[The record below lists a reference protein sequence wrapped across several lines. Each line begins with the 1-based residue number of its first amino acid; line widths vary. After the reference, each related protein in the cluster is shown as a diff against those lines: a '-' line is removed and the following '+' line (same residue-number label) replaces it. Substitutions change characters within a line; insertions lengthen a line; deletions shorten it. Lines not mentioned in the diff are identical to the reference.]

1 LNAPSAQPLVTVATA
16 VYNGE
21 RFLAEAAESVLR
33 QTYPN
38 WRYYII
44 DNCSTD
50 RTPEIG
56 REIASRDTRVQYR
69 RCEDFVD
76 VNESYSRGFAAVDAD
91 ASYLKIVDSDD
102 WIYPECLERMVA
114 LAESEPAVGMVS
126 AYRLNDARGAT
137 RVDQVNLP
145 YTQSTIDGREM
156 IARSLVSPVSILG
169 PPTALLWRAD
179 LVRARQPFFDAKFRH
194 ADDDANFWT
203 LMQSRYGLVH
213 QVLTY
218 SRGHGASETS
228 LSDRLAAYA
237 PERLRMI
244 IRYGP
249 QVLSEEKYQKL
260 LREKID
266 EFLAYHRRLFVWWHL
281 KRHFRKAWRPEVQA
295 RREFHRQEVEWMAE
309 EAPGSPEV
317 QRMARIARFL
327 LR

>member
-1 LNAPSAQPLVTVATA
+1 MNAPSQPLVTVATA

-21 RFLAEAAESVLR
+21 EFLAECAESVLR
-33 QTYPN
+33 QTYSN
-38 WRYYII
+38 WRYHII

-50 RTPEIG
+50 RTPEIA
-56 REIASRDTRVQYR
+56 REIASRDSRIHYR
-69 RCEDFVD
+69 RCDDFVD
-76 VNESYSRGFAAVDAD
+76 VNESYSRGFAAVDPE

-114 LAESEPAVGMVS
+114 LAESEPSIGMVS
-126 AYRLNDARGAT
+126 AYRLNEARGAAM
-137 RVDQVNLP
+137 VDQVNLP
-145 YTQSTIDGREM
+145 YTQSTTEGREM
-156 IARSLVSPVSILG
+156 IARSLVSPVSVIG

-194 ADDDANFWT
+194 ADADANYWT

-249 QVLSEEKYQKL
+249 QVLSEEHYQKL

-281 KRHFRKAWRPEVQA
+281 KSHFRKAWRPEVQA
-295 RREFHRQEVEWMAE
+295 RREFHRREVEFMAE
-309 EAPGSPEV
+309 EAPDSPEV
-317 QRMARIARFL
+317 QRMVRIARVL

>member
-1 LNAPSAQPLVTVATA
+1 MNASSQPLVTVATA

-21 RFLAEAAESVLR
+21 SFLAECAESVLR
-33 QTYPN
+33 QTYSN
-38 WRYYII
+38 WRYHII

-50 RTPEIG
+50 RTPEIA
-56 REIASRDTRVQYR
+56 RELASRDPRIQFER
-69 RCEDFVD
+69 REDFVD
-76 VNESYSRGFAAVDAD
+76 VNESYSRGFAAVDPE
-91 ASYLKIVDSDD
+91 ASYVKIVDSDD

-114 LAESEPAVGMVS
+114 LAESDPTVGLVS
-126 AYRLNDARGAT
+126 AYRLNDARGPT
-137 RVDQVNLP
+137 MVDLVNLP
-145 YTQSTIDGREM
+145 YTQSTTDGRDI
-156 IARSLVSPVSILG
+156 IARSLANPVSLIG

-179 LVRARQPFFDAKFRH
+179 LVRARQPFFDARFRH

-218 SRGHGASETS
+218 SRGHGGSETS
-228 LSDRLAAYA
+228 LSDQLAAYP

-249 QVLSEEKYQKL
+249 QVLSEEDYRKL

-266 EFLAYHRRLFVWWHL
+266 DFLAYHRRLFVWWYV
-281 KRHFRKAWRPEVQA
+281 KSPFRKAWRPKVQA
-295 RREFHRQEVEWMAE
+295 RREFHRQEVELMAE
-309 EAPGSPEV
+309 EAPDSPEV
-317 QRMARIARFL
+317 QRMVRIARVL

>member
-1 LNAPSAQPLVTVATA
+1 LNPSPQPLVTVATA

-21 RFLAEAAESVLR
+21 EYLAECAESVIR
-33 QTYPN
+33 QTYSN
-38 WRYYII
+38 WRYHII

-50 RTPEIG
+50 RTPEIA
-56 REIASRDTRVQYR
+56 REIASRDPRIDYQ

-76 VNESYSRGFAAVDAD
+76 VNESYSRGFASVDPE

-114 LAESEPAVGMVS
+114 LAESEPTVGMVS
-126 AYRLNDARGAT
+126 AYRLNEARGAAM
-137 RVDQVNLP
+137 VDQVNLP
-145 YTQSTIDGREM
+145 YTQSTADGKEI
-156 IARSLVSPVSILG
+156 IARSLLSPVSVIG

-179 LVRARQPFFDAKFRH
+179 LVRARQPFFDARFRH
-194 ADDDANFWT
+194 ADADANFWT
-203 LMQSRYGLVH
+203 LMRSRYGLVH

-228 LSDRLAAYA
+228 LSSRLAAYA

-249 QVLSEEKYQKL
+249 QVLSEEEYQKL
-260 LREKID
+260 LRERIAD
-266 EFLAYHRRLFVWWHL
+266 FLAYHRRLFVWWHL
-281 KRHFRKAWRPEVQA
+281 KSHFREAWRPDVQA
-295 RREFHRQEVEWMAE
+295 RREFHRQEVEYMAE
-309 EAPGSPEV
+309 EAPDSPEV
-317 QRMARIARFL
+317 QRMVRIARLL

>member
-1 LNAPSAQPLVTVATA
+1 MSAAAEPLVTVATA

-21 RFLAEAAESVLR
+21 DFLAECAESVIQ
-33 QTYPN
+33 QTYSN

-50 RTPEIG
+50 RTPEIA
-56 REIASRDTRVQYR
+56 REIASRDARIQYK

-76 VNESYSRGFAAVDAD
+76 VNESYSRGFAAVDPD

-114 LAESEPAVGMVS
+114 LAESEPTVGMVS

-137 RVDQVNLP
+137 MVDLVNLP
-145 YTQSTIDGREM
+145 YTESTADGREM
-156 IARSLVSPVSILG
+156 IARSLVSRVSLLG

-249 QVLSEEKYQKL
+249 QVLPEEDYQKL
-260 LREKID
+260 LRERID

-281 KRHFRKAWRPEVQA
+281 KSHFRKAWRPEVQA

-309 EAPGSPEV
+309 EAPDSPEV
-317 QRMARIARFL
+317 QRMARIARVL

>member
-1 LNAPSAQPLVTVATA
+1 LSASSQPLVTVATA

-21 RFLAEAAESVLR
+21 EFLAECAESVLR
-33 QTYPN
+33 QTYSN
-38 WRYYII
+38 WRYHIV

-50 RTPEIG
+50 RTPEIA
-56 REIASRDTRVQYR
+56 REIASRDPRVHYER
-69 RCEDFVD
+69 HEDFVD
-76 VNESYSRGFAAVDAD
+76 VNESYSRGFAAVDPE
-91 ASYLKIVDSDD
+91 ASYVKIVDSDD

-114 LAESEPAVGMVS
+114 LAESEPSVGLVS
-126 AYRLNDARGAT
+126 AYRLNDARGPT
-137 RVDQVNLP
+137 TVDLVNLP
-145 YTQSTIDGREM
+145 YTQSTADGREM
-156 IARSLVSPVSILG
+156 IARSLVSRIALIG

-218 SRGHGASETS
+218 SRGHGSSETS
-228 LSDRLAAYA
+228 LSDRLAAYG

-249 QVLSEEKYQKL
+249 QVLSEEDYRKL
-260 LREKID
+260 LRTWSD
-266 EFLAYHRRLFVWWHL
+266 EFLAQHRRLFVWWHL
-281 KRHFRKAWRPEVQA
+281 KSHFRKAWRPEVQA
-295 RREFHRQEVEWMAE
+295 RREFHRQELELIAA
-309 EAPGSPEV
+309 EAPDSPEV
-317 QRMARIARFL
+317 QRMVRNARVL

>member
-1 LNAPSAQPLVTVATA
+1 LNESSQPLVTVATA
-16 VYNGE
+16 VHDGE
-21 RFLAEAAESVLR
+21 RFLAECAESVLR
-33 QTYPN
+33 QTYSN
-38 WRYYII
+38 WRYHII

-50 RTPEIG
+50 RTPEIA
-56 REIASRDTRVQYR
+56 REIASRDPRVQYER
-69 RCEDFVD
+69 RDD
-76 VNESYSRGFAAVDAD
+76 VGDGNESQSRGFAAVDPD
-91 ASYLKIVDSDD
+91 ASYVKIVDAND

-114 LAESEPAVGMVS
+114 LAESEPAVGLVS
-126 AYRLNDARGAT
+126 AYRLNNGRGQA

-145 YTQSTIDGREM
+145 YTQSSTDGREI
-156 IARSLVSPVSILG
+156 IARSLASPVSLVG

-179 LVRARQPFFDAKFRH
+179 LVRSRQPFFDARFRH
-194 ADDDANFWT
+194 ADADANYWT

-218 SRGHGASETS
+218 NRGHVGSEPS

-249 QVLSEEKYQKL
+249 QVLPEQDYQKL

-281 KRHFRKAWRPEVQA
+281 KSHFRQPWRPEVQA
-295 RREFHRQEVEWMAE
+295 RREFHRREVEFMAE

-317 QRMARIARFL
+317 QRMVRIARVL

>member
-1 LNAPSAQPLVTVATA
+1 MNASSQPLVTVATA

-21 RFLAEAAESVLR
+21 GFLEECAESVFH
-33 QTYPN
+33 QTYSN

-56 REIASRDTRVQYR
+56 REIASRDPRVHFER
-69 RCEDFVD
+69 REDFVD
-76 VNESYSRGFAAVDAD
+76 VNESYSRAFAAVDSD
-91 ASYLKIVDSDD
+91 AAYVKVVDADD

-114 LAESEPAVGMVS
+114 LAEGEPTVGLVS
-126 AYRLNDARGAT
+126 AYRLNDARGPT
-137 RVDQVNLP
+137 MVDLVNLP
-145 YTQSTIDGREM
+145 YAKSTADGREI
-156 IARSLVSPVSILG
+156 IARSLANPVSLLG
-169 PPTALLWRAD
+169 PPTGLLWRAD

-218 SRGHGASETS
+218 SRGHGGSETS
-228 LSDRLAAYA
+228 LSDRLAAYE

-249 QVLSEEKYQKL
+249 QVMSADDYQKL
-260 LREKID
+260 LRERV
-266 EFLAYHRRLFVWWHL
+266 ESYLAFLRQQFIWWHV
-281 KRHFRKAWRPEVQA
+281 KRHVRPAWREEVRA
-295 RREFHRQEVEWMAE
+295 RREFHRQEVELIAE
-309 EAPGSPEV
+309 EAQDSPEV
-317 QRMARIARFL
+317 QRMVRTARVL

>member
-1 LNAPSAQPLVTVATA
+1 MNVPEQPLVTVATA

-33 QTYPN
+33 QTYTN
-38 WRYYII
+38 WRYHIV

-50 RTPEIG
+50 RTPEIA
-56 REIASRDTRVQYR
+56 REIASRDPRVHYER
-69 RCEDFVD
+69 HDEFVD
-76 VNESYSRGFAAVDAD
+76 VNESYSRGFAAVDPE

-114 LAESEPAVGMVS
+114 LAESEPSAGLIS

-137 RVDQVNLP
+137 SVDLVNLP
-145 YTQSTIDGREM
+145 YTQSTADGREI
-156 IARSLVSPVSILG
+156 IARSLASPVALLG

-179 LVRARQPFFDAKFRH
+179 LVRARRPFFDAKFRH

-203 LMQSRYGLVH
+203 LMRSRYGLVH

-237 PERLRMI
+237 PERLRMV

-249 QVLSEEKYQKL
+249 QVLSEEDYQKL

-266 EFLAYHRRLFVWWHL
+266 DFVAYHRRLFVWWHL
-281 KRHFRKAWRPEVQA
+281 KSLFRKAWRPEVQA
-295 RREFHRQEVEWMAE
+295 RREFHREAVERIAE
-309 EAPGSPEV
+309 EAPDSPEV
-317 QRMARIARFL
+317 QRMVRTVRLL